1 MQKCLPLWSDAG
13 KAFGEIALM
22 NEDSV
27 RTASII
33 SDEDCDLMV
42 INRTVYNATLKVS
55 DNYDSFETCRIVH
68 SYLTEIAET
77 DDAASVTCVC
87 ALNVMTDCVAAAVPG
102 ARI

>member
-1 MQKCLPLWSDAG
+1 
-13 KAFGEIALM
+13 M

-55 DNYDSFETCRIVH
+55 VNYDSFETCRIVH

-77 DDAASVTCVC
+77 DDAASRRVCVHS
-87 ALNVMTDCVAAAVPG
+87 M
-102 ARI
+102 